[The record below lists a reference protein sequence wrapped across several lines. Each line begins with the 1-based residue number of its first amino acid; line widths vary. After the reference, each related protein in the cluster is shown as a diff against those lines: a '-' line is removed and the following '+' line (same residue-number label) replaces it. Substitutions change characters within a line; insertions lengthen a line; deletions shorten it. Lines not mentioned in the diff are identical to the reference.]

1 MKPAH
6 PTKNESNS
14 RVRIGEGIISG
25 SIIGFF
31 ASAAALLISGR
42 LEGKAKAMIISSG
55 APPDV
60 AWLMLL
66 TFIGIF
72 LGDYIRKKG
81 LKQLDQQLIF
91 RKVSKKNGQ
100 TRLL

>member
-1 MKPAH
+1 MRLRASVSELH
-6 PTKNESNS
+6 SLM
-14 RVRIGEGIISG
+14 RIGEGIISG

-42 LEGKAKAMIISSG
+42 LEGGAKTKIIASG
-55 APPDV
+55 APPDI

-66 TFIGIF
+66 TFVGVF
-72 LGDYIRKKG
+72 LGDYIRRKS
-81 LKQLDQQLIF
+81 LKQLDQRFMF
-91 RKVSKKNGQ
+91 RKVSKTNGK

>member
-1 MKPAH
+1 MKSRLSE
-6 PTKNESNS
+6 NELNS
-14 RVRIGEGIISG
+14 LVRIGEGIISG

-42 LEGKAKAMIISSG
+42 LDGQAKETIIASG
-55 APPDV
+55 YPPDV
-60 AWLMLL
+60 TWLIVL

-72 LGDYIRKKG
+72 LGDSIRKKS
-81 LKQLDQQLIF
+81 LRQLDQKSTF
-91 RKVSKKNGQ
+91 RKVSRKNGQ